1 MVINS
6 KASQGQMVKGTSVLL
21 SAGSVLLYAF
31 DSLQEQSEWA
41 NLDAQKIFDNFRIFH
56 LYTEPCDIS
65 PPTELLIAL
74 KFCLNDTPYR
84 KFLRMESENKPVTN
98 L

>member
-1 MVINS
+1 M
-6 KASQGQMVKGTSVLL
+6 AHPYCCLL
-21 SAGSVLLYAF
+21 AVYYYRQLT
-31 DSLQEQSEWA
+31 QSEWA
-41 NLDAQKIFDNFRIFH
+41 NLDAQKIFDNFCIFH